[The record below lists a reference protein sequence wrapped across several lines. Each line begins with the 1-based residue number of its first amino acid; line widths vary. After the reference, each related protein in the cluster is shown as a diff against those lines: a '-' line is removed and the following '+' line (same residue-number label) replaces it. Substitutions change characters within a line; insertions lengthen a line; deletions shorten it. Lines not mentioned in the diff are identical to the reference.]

1 MTFKV
6 MQLLDANTGEDELSK
21 VVSQHQCTDL
31 PSAQMSF
38 PITSK
43 VNMFSAFKKNG
54 NWDAAIES

>member
-1 MTFKV
+1 